1 MSLELFENLWDG
13 DVNPQE
19 VLKNQVKFKSEL
31 SKIKTGSNKSED
43 IFFFNL
49 GEKIIQL
56 FRYYSFLL
64 SETKYKAKVIIVM
77 HIYLLK
83 GL

>member
-31 SKIKTGSNKSED
+31 SKIRTGINKSED
-43 IFFFNL
+43 IFFFL
-49 GEKIIQL
+49 IQEKKLFNFLDIIL
-56 FRYYSFLL
+56 FCFLKL
-64 SETKYKAKVIIVM
+64 NTKQK
-77 HIYLLK
+77 
-83 GL
+83 

>member
-19 VLKNQVKFKSEL
+19 VLNQ
-31 SKIKTGSNKSED
+31 KIF
-43 IFFFNL
+43 FFFNL

>member
-31 SKIKTGSNKSED
+31 SKIRTGSNKSED
-43 IFFFNL
+43 IFFFL
-49 GEKIIQL
+49 IQEKKLFNFLDIIL
-56 FRYYSFLL
+56 FCFLKL
-64 SETKYKAKVIIVM
+64 NTKQK
-77 HIYLLK
+77 
-83 GL
+83 

>member
-19 VLKNQVKFKSEL
+19 LLKNQVKFKSEL

-43 IFFFNL
+43 IFFF
-49 GEKIIQL
+49 
-56 FRYYSFLL
+56 
-64 SETKYKAKVIIVM
+64 
-77 HIYLLK
+77 
-83 GL
+83 

>member
-31 SKIKTGSNKSED
+31 SKIRTGINKSED
-43 IFFFNL
+43 IFFFL
-49 GEKIIQL
+49 IQEKKLLNFLDIIL
-56 FRYYSFLL
+56 FCFLKL
-64 SETKYKAKVIIVM
+64 NTKQK
-77 HIYLLK
+77 
-83 GL
+83 